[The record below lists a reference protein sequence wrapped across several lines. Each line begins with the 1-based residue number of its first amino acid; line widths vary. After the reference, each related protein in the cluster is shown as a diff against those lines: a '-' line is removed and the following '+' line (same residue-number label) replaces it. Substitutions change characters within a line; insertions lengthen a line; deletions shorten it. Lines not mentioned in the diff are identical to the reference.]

1 MEATLELNK
10 TTKTDLLKID
20 PRSIV
25 FDPKDNPRVDYG
37 NIEELKSSIRESG
50 VREPLKIKNTP
61 EGVKLVHGYRRMTSV
76 LSLIDEGFDVARVP
90 CMTVARGYNDEEALF
105 DHIICNTGKPLT
117 CMEEANIYTQ
127 LINAGYTQAEI
138 AKRIGKTQCAVS
150 NILSLLKLT
159 KKVQKL
165 INDGIVSASLAR
177 ELMKDNNDDANVVES
192 ILISKNE
199 QNDGKVKKITAKS
212 LPSSKS
218 KFYKV
223 QTVFAKFVERVPEDK
238 IEKFTALQNAFNA
251 ETDDALIDELMKIL

>member
-1 MEATLELNK
+1 
-10 TTKTDLLKID
+10 
-20 PRSIV
+20 
-25 FDPKDNPRVDYG
+25 
-37 NIEELKSSIRESG
+37 
-50 VREPLKIKNTP
+50 
-61 EGVKLVHGYRRMTSV
+61 
-76 LSLIDEGFDVARVP
+76 
-90 CMTVARGYNDEEALF
+90 
-105 DHIICNTGKPLT
+105 
-117 CMEEANIYTQ
+117 MEEANIYTQ